1 MTPPISKWLRIKK
14 GCLST
19 VIIRSS
25 NFLLNSRSH
34 YFKRVY
40 LIFWRMKKWG
50 IFFFMCYRLYISL
63 VVVSFCRFIRGDN
76 TELSKNVIV
85 GSSYNTLHLKSC
97 HSANHRGYIKMFQG
111 YKLHLLLSFLSSST
125 LFGSSKGRFCT
136 WTHSFSV
143 PLRSK

>member
-1 MTPPISKWLRIKK
+1 
-14 GCLST
+14 
-19 VIIRSS
+19 
-25 NFLLNSRSH
+25 
-34 YFKRVY
+34 
-40 LIFWRMKKWG
+40 
-50 IFFFMCYRLYISL
+50 MCYRLYISL

-136 WTHSFSV
+136 FCIVKYGRTFILVHLINRNKKKLENFQEWLKLDHFQPHFFGGWQLKVQFSQSF
-143 PLRSK
+143 LDQF